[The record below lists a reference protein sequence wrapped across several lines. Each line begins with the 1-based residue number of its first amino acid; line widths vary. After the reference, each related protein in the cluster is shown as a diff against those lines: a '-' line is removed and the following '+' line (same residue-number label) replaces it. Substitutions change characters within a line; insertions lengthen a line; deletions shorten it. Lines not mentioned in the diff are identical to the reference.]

1 MEKLYCV
8 GTGPGDKELLTL
20 KAVRIIKGAQ
30 IIFAPNNK
38 GKNMALDTVKDYIC
52 GKKIVLLDFPMGQV
66 DKSDY
71 EKAAEIIVDGISPE
85 GYGVFLTIGDPM
97 IYSTFIYIM
106 EELEKSNIDI
116 EIVSGI
122 PSFVAGTALS
132 KAPMVLKGD
141 RFLLCDEELEEDLL
155 DKIDCVCILKT
166 YKDKRTIL
174 NTLENKGF
182 SYKYIKR
189 CTLQGEQVLTDK
201 EDIIKDNDY
210 ISYIIARKIKHGVKA

>member
-1 MEKLYCV
+1 MNKLYCV

-20 KAVRIIKGAQ
+20 KAVRIIKDAQ

-52 GKKIVLLDFPMGQV
+52 DKKIVLLDFPMGQV

-71 EKAAEIIVDGISPE
+71 AKAAEIIAGSICPE

-106 EELEKSNIDI
+106 EELEKRNIDI

-122 PSFVAGTALS
+122 PSFVAGAALS
-132 KAPMVLKGD
+132 KTPISLKGD
-141 RFLLCDEELEEDLL
+141 RFLLCDEEFEEELL
-155 DKIDCVCILKT
+155 DKIDCICILKT
-166 YKDKRTIL
+166 YKDKGKIL
-174 NTLENKGF
+174 STLESKGF
-182 SYKYIKR
+182 TYKYIKR
-189 CTLQGEQVLTDK
+189 CTLNDEKVLISK
-201 EDIIKDNDY
+201 EDIVEDNDY
-210 ISYIIARKIKHGVKA
+210 ISYIIAKKNVH

>member
-1 MEKLYCV
+1 MKKLYCV

-20 KAVRIIKGAQ
+20 KAVRIIKDAQ
-30 IIFAPNNK
+30 IIFAPNNR
-38 GKNMALDTVKDYIC
+38 GKNMALDTVQDYIC
-52 GKKIVLLDFPMGQV
+52 DKKIVLLDFPMGKV

-71 EKAAEIIVDGISPE
+71 ERAAKIIVDGICKE

-97 IYSTFIYIM
+97 IYSTYIYIM

-122 PSFVAGTALS
+122 PSFLAGAALS
-132 KAPMVLKGD
+132 KTPIVLKGD
-141 RFLLCDEELEEDLL
+141 RFLLCDEEFEEDLL

-166 YKDKRTIL
+166 YKDKRAIL
-174 NTLENKGF
+174 NTLENRRF
-182 SYKYIKR
+182 TYKYIKR
-189 CTLQGEQVLTDK
+189 CTLEGEQVLTSM

-210 ISYIIARKIKHGVKA
+210 ISYIIAKKNIHG